1 MRISADT
8 MSDFRE
14 YPDKIGIDVNT
25 RIIRVILTYLSCTL
39 IDSQINISHKLATEN
54 GSQRDRSH
62 IHVLANELIG
72 KSSLQLPS

>member
-25 RIIRVILTYLSCTL
+25 GIILTYLPCTL
-39 IDSQINISHKLATEN
+39 IDSPINISHKLATEN
-54 GSQRDRSH
+54 GSQRDSSH

>member
-14 YPDKIGIDVNT
+14 YLDKIGIDVNT
-25 RIIRVILTYLSCTL
+25 GIIMSNIDLSILYAYRLTNQY
-39 IDSQINISHKLATEN
+39 SHKLATEN
-54 GSQRDRSH
+54 GSQRGCSH
-62 IHVLANELIG
+62 IQVLANELIG

>member
-25 RIIRVILTYLSCTL
+25 RIIMSNIDLFILYAYRVTN
-39 IDSQINISHKLATEN
+39 QFSHKLATEN